1 MSENPFMTENII
13 NNKELNEIKAEQTT
27 NKLKLRKRGIY
38 NVLDKKTMMKPENE
52 IENKVLDE
60 LTSKSYSQQIT
71 EIKAILESNNEQNLI
86 KGLKYIKDFIC
97 PRPFN
102 EKIKTE
108 IVKCG
113 IIDIVIK
120 LFYFN
125 SNEKIVLYC
134 SSILAN
140 YCMEYFDFST
150 QFINHQ
156 GIKMIYE
163 RLSKNFCYN
172 TLIISNCVI
181 IYKESL
187 SHLLELVNSNNTKYN
202 DLSYECKQVLCHL
215 TNWILCEKK
224 IFCSFDM
231 NTFLCFFKLME
242 ILKKSVSVPN
252 QYDLDFE
259 QGNGAIDNLFAYVL
273 EQKVKDLEYFSE
285 QSYLELL
292 ILLSEDPKYTVY
304 LVSGKLNIFDVIK
317 RLCGYLYLTKDSTQE
332 ERDNFPMLE
341 PFMLGYCFEIMANL
355 CLEVIKRND
364 IIVLIY
370 KLFKD
375 YRFHVRYSETVPINI
390 MKLFVSFS
398 ENIDKDK
405 NISDFI
411 FSPDNNIIFICYK
424 YYVKNDACY
433 VKVMQFLLNIFEV
446 KNFDEI
452 EKIKFEGLIKC
463 ITDGLESNCKEVNS
477 KSVYCIGKI
486 IEIIGRKKYN
496 IDLVKFLELYE
507 VLEKLKNLV
516 MNKNYQNMSE
526 DENAEELINYIESM
540 IKADENK

>member
-140 YCMEYFDFST
+140 YCMEN
-150 QFINHQ
+150 I
-156 GIKMIYE
+156 
-163 RLSKNFCYN
+163 
-172 TLIISNCVI
+172 
-181 IYKESL
+181 KESL

-516 MNKNYQNMSE
+516 MNKNYQNISE

>member
-215 TNWILCEKK
+215 INWIL
-224 IFCSFDM
+224 F
-231 NTFLCFFKLME
+231 
-242 ILKKSVSVPN
+242 
-252 QYDLDFE
+252 
-259 QGNGAIDNLFAYVL
+259 
-273 EQKVKDLEYFSE
+273 
-285 QSYLELL
+285 
-292 ILLSEDPKYTVY
+292 
-304 LVSGKLNIFDVIK
+304 
-317 RLCGYLYLTKDSTQE
+317 
-332 ERDNFPMLE
+332 
-341 PFMLGYCFEIMANL
+341 
-355 CLEVIKRND
+355 
-364 IIVLIY
+364 
-370 KLFKD
+370 
-375 YRFHVRYSETVPINI
+375 
-390 MKLFVSFS
+390 
-398 ENIDKDK
+398 
-405 NISDFI
+405 
-411 FSPDNNIIFICYK
+411 
-424 YYVKNDACY
+424 
-433 VKVMQFLLNIFEV
+433 
-446 KNFDEI
+446 
-452 EKIKFEGLIKC
+452 
-463 ITDGLESNCKEVNS
+463 
-477 KSVYCIGKI
+477 
-486 IEIIGRKKYN
+486 
-496 IDLVKFLELYE
+496 
-507 VLEKLKNLV
+507 
-516 MNKNYQNMSE
+516 
-526 DENAEELINYIESM
+526 
-540 IKADENK
+540 